1 MRHRNFPPPF
11 AEWNLP
17 RSRAVYPDDD
27 VRRLWRD
34 APRSTELPQVGLAHL
49 VPPVRARRLRERDL
63 RRKPGHDGLR
73 AEAVLPLSVRIVKI
87 PNLRS
92 FSNLQINPLGTRPS
106 SCRRSRWRA
115 ISSGRTCT
123 RSRSRSCW
131 CGFCATWRSGG
142 R

>member
-73 AEAVLPLSVRIVKI
+73 AEAVLPLSVPGQV
-87 PNLRS
+87 PVGDLD
-92 FSNLQINPLGTRPS
+92 
-106 SCRRSRWRA
+106 
-115 ISSGRTCT
+115 
-123 RSRSRSCW
+123 
-131 CGFCATWRSGG
+131 GG
-142 R
+142 RSVLEGRVRAHDHVRAGADSVLPGAPVEGDRRAVDSFQF